1 MYILLA
7 SKERSGER
15 NKEREE
21 GRGRDIACSTFGNI
35 SYSINT
41 PLKTLREVKCEPH
54 STSPTT
60 DTEVNGST
68 GVLGT
73 LSRIWMENRQ

>member
-41 PLKTLREVKCEPH
+41 PLKTQRGEVRASLNFSNH
-54 STSPTT
+54 
-60 DTEVNGST
+60 
-68 GVLGT
+68 
-73 LSRIWMENRQ
+73 RH